1 MSADSRNDRGAERSE
16 DAGLLSRAQAGD
28 AAAFGRLVRVHQRR
42 VFACALHVL
51 GDAAEAEDAVQETFL
66 RAHRAL
72 AKFDGRSE
80 LSTWLYRICM
90 NVSLNILR
98 KRKRTAASDLA
109 DPRLPEPVADPT
121 QGDTDPR
128 RAAEATRLYGRLA
141 AAIDALSPSLRT
153 TLILV
158 CIEGVSQ
165 KDAAEAL
172 GCPEGTIAW
181 RIHEARGR
189 LRALL
194 GEELAAEI
202 AEVAAASRRRP
213 T

>member
-1 MSADSRNDRGAERSE
+1 MPADSKIDRGEEAE
-16 DAGLLSRAQAGD
+16 LLARARGGD
-28 AAAFGRLVRVHQRR
+28 TAAFGRLVRLHQRR
-42 VFACALHVL
+42 VYACALHVL
-51 GDAAEAEDAVQETFL
+51 ADAAEAEDAVQETFL

-72 AKFDGRSE
+72 AKFDGRAE

-98 KRKRTAASDLA
+98 KRRRAATTDLA
-109 DPRLPEPVADPT
+109 DPRLPEPVADPS

-128 RAAEATRLYGRLA
+128 RATDAARLYAKLA
-141 AAIDALSPSLRT
+141 AAIDTLSPSLRT

-181 RIHEARGR
+181 RIHEARAR
-189 LRALL
+189 LLGVL
-194 GEELAAEI
+194 GEELSAEI